1 MGESSECIDNWKNRV
16 QKAPKITKR
25 FKNPVVN
32 FTSLYFRM
40 LYLCKVHSPKVM
52 IKSRDIGSYIGEFA
66 SFADPSHI
74 FLLKKSKKSWENYL
88 DAVELEKQGPAL

>member
-1 MGESSECIDNWKNRV
+1 MDIH
-16 QKAPKITKR
+16 
-25 FKNPVVN
+25 
-32 FTSLYFRM
+32 L
-40 LYLCKVHSPKVM
+40 KVHSPKVM

>member
-1 MGESSECIDNWKNRV
+1 MFQLKG
-16 QKAPKITKR
+16 
-25 FKNPVVN
+25 PVAQ
-32 FTSLYFRM
+32 SHDR
-40 LYLCKVHSPKVM
+40 
-52 IKSRDIGSYIGEFA
+52 IGSYIGEFA